1 MARQGKVAQ
10 DHAPLQ
16 DALAVK
22 NRVPGLSH
30 HGFNG
35 GPGLCKIVRRG
46 GKLCRK
52 GRRNIFQVGQPDV
65 DEAAPGMHA
74 LHGLVAAG
82 VADDGQMQPLCPGQV
97 EGSDDPGP
105 PLPRRDKVD
114 VVGSL
119 RLQVQKDL
127 GQALYRDLPAQSLG
141 ADGVVLAEA
150 ALESAAGEE
159 HRAAAPGAADAGL
172 LPEVQGSAGRFQ
184 GAARPAEARLPGGPV
199 GFALPGA
206 ESAGFRHGNRNGF
219 GHNIQVLCK
228 RFDRI
233 TLVYY
238 TIYDMECG
246 IL

>member
-1 MARQGKVAQ
+1 M
-10 DHAPLQ
+10 
-16 DALAVK
+16 
-22 NRVPGLSH
+22 
-30 HGFNG
+30 
-35 GPGLCKIVRRG
+35 
-46 GKLCRK
+46 
-52 GRRNIFQVGQPDV
+52 
-65 DEAAPGMHA
+65 
-74 LHGLVAAG
+74 
-82 VADDGQMQPLCPGQV
+82 
-97 EGSDDPGP
+97 
-105 PLPRRDKVD
+105 
-114 VVGSL
+114 GSL

-127 GQALYRDLPAQSLG
+127 GQALYRDLPAQPLG

-150 ALESAAGEE
+150 ALEGAAGEE

-199 GFALPGA
+199 GFALPGT
-206 ESAGFRHGNRNGF
+206 ESTGFRHGNRNGF

-233 TLVYY
+233 PFVYY